1 VSRESV
7 CQVACSW
14 VDVGSFHTCV
24 LVRFMIFSA
33 SVRNIL
39 DTSSYVADCI
49 SQTFYSV
56 LVIAGY
62 PFSRIVYLLG
72 REGSGVLAAL
82 MSWALQVGSI
92 HL

>member
-1 VSRESV
+1 VFSGEVYDFFRVSP
-7 CQVACSW
+7 
-14 VDVGSFHTCV
+14 D
-24 LVRFMIFSA
+24 
-33 SVRNIL
+33 IL
-39 DTSSYVADCI
+39 DTSSFVANCI

-62 PFSRIVYLLG
+62 PFSRIVYLLV

-82 MSWALQVGSI
+82 MSEASQVGSI